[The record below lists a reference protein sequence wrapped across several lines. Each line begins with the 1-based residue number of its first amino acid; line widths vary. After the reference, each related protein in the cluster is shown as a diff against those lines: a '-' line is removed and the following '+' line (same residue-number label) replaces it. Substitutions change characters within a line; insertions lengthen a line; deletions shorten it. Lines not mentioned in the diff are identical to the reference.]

1 MFALPFIAVVIALF
15 CTALVDVVERLVS
28 IVIVLGSPLS
38 PFSPFSPCGP
48 CGPVAPVS
56 PFGPAGPCGPVAP
69 VSPFGPIPE
78 PKSDSTS
85 NSPPYHKSNAH
96 Q

>member
-56 PFGPAGPCGPVAP
+56 PFGP
-69 VSPFGPIPE
+69 ITE
-78 PKSDSTS
+78 PKSYSTS